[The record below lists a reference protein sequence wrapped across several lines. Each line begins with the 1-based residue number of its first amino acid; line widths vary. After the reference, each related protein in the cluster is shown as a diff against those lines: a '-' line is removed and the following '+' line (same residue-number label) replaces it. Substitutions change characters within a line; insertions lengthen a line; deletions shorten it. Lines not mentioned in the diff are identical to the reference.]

1 MKKKEK
7 QMTLKI
13 SIVVISMLIPSMG
26 MSQSKTDSVQHLKEV
41 TVTGVR
47 PLIKADL
54 DKFTYNVAY
63 DPDSKSQSILEI
75 LRKVPMVNVEG
86 TDQIKVNG
94 STDFKVYVNGKPNTM
109 MSNMMIAKMP
119 SSISKAVLF
128 SNLESI
134 SFIFLIFDCT
144 SFKS

>member
-1 MKKKEK
+1 MKKMNR
-7 QMTLKI
+7 QMTLKF
-13 SIVVISMLIPSMG
+13 SILAVSLLTPSMG

-86 TDQIKVNG
+86 TDQIKVHW
-94 STDFKVYVNGKPNTM
+94 STDVNIYVNGKPNT
-109 MSNMMIAKMP
+109 ILK
-119 SSISKAVLF
+119 K
-128 SNLESI
+128 
-134 SFIFLIFDCT
+134 
-144 SFKS
+144 